1 MSFWAFLTQGDAV
14 GWDNVAPSALR
25 SEQIGLFWPDL
36 RDSDPI
42 CVYHKEMQRGRS
54 TQSEG
59 PAREL
64 ARLELA
70 LGYSFRRPELLVQA
84 LTHRTYTHE
93 TVNPETGERGDNQRL
108 EFLGDAVLGLAV
120 GELLYKKHPGWQE
133 GELSRLRV
141 QFVNRVHLGKVAKAI
156 KLGQHLRLSPERE
169 RSGGRGNEYILANAM
184 EAVIAAM
191 YVDAEGELGP
201 VRRFVEAQVV
211 GERVDALADELQ
223 SGGALGDFKS
233 ALQLHLQATGQGMP
247 VYRLLNEKGPDHLKH
262 FEADVR
268 VRSREG
274 LVGDALAVGGG
285 ASRKKAEQEAA
296 RRALALLTGEA
307 KGAELLQV

>member
-1 MSFWAFLTQGDAV
+1 ME
-14 GWDNVAPSALR
+14 R
-25 SEQIGLFWPDL
+25 E
-36 RDSDPI
+36 
-42 CVYHKEMQRGRS
+42 RS
-54 TQSEG
+54 THSEELDG
-59 PAREL
+59 KPARNL
-64 ARLELA
+64 ARLEVA
-70 LGYSFRRPELLVQA
+70 LGYSFARPELLVQA

-93 TVNPETGERGDNQRL
+93 AAMAHPEVEERADNQRL
-108 EFLGDAVLGLAV
+108 EFLGDAVLGLLV
-120 GELLYKKHPGWQE
+120 GELLYRRHPGWQE

-191 YVDAEGELGP
+191 YLDAGGELGP
-201 VRRFVEAQVV
+201 ARRFVEAQVV
-211 GERVDALADELQ
+211 GERVNALVDELE

-233 ALQLHLQATGQGMP
+233 ALQLHLQATGLGMP
-247 VYRLLNEKGPDHLKH
+247 VYRLLKASGPDHLKH

-268 VRSREG
+268 VRSRDGE
-274 LVGDALAVGGG
+274 VGGALAVGSG

-307 KGAELLQV
+307 KSAELLQAEPVS

>member
-1 MSFWAFLTQGDAV
+1 MRRGD
-14 GWDNVAPSALR
+14 SA
-25 SEQIGLFWPDL
+25 
-36 RDSDPI
+36 
-42 CVYHKEMQRGRS
+42 
-54 TQSEG
+54 QSGEVV
-59 PAREL
+59 REL

-93 TVNPETGERGDNQRL
+93 AGNPELAERGDNQRL
-108 EFLGDAVLGLAV
+108 EFLGDAVLGLVV
-120 GELLYKKHPGWQE
+120 GEFLYKRHPGWQE

-141 QFVNRVHLGKVAKAI
+141 QFVNRVHLGKVARAI
-156 KLGQHLRLSPERE
+156 KLGQHLRLSLERE

-191 YVDAEGELGP
+191 YLDAGGELEP
-201 VRRFVEAQVV
+201 VRRFVEAQVL
-211 GERVDALADELQ
+211 GGRVDALADELQ

-233 ALQLHLQATGQGMP
+233 ALQLHLQATGAGMP
-247 VYRLLNEKGPDHLKH
+247 VYRLLKETGPDHLKH

-274 LVGDALAVGGG
+274 PIGEALAVGGG
-285 ASRKKAEQEAA
+285 PSRKKAEQEAA
-296 RRALALLTGEA
+296 RRALAILTGDVTN
-307 KGAELLQV
+307 AELMQV